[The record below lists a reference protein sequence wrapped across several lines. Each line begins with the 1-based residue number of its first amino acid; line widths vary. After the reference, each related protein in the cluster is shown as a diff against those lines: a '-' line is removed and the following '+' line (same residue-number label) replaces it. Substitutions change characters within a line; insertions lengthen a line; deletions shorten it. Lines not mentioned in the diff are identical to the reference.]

1 MIPEPAPAVPD
12 QGEAVLPPVSVIMP
26 VRDEEPYLADS
37 VHRILDD
44 GYAGEIEIVLAVGP
58 SQDRTAQIA
67 DELAARDPRV
77 VVVENPTGR
86 TPAGLNAAIRASR
99 HAILVRVDGHGFLP
113 PRYIETAVDALART
127 GAANVGGVMV
137 PEGRTPFEQ
146 AVARAMS
153 SRVGI
158 GGAPFHV
165 GGEAGPTQ
173 SVYLGVFRRDV
184 LEELGGFDEHFTRAQ
199 DWELNHRTAPRA
211 TPCGS
216 SPACAWRTGRARACA
231 RSSRSSAARVAGG
244 ARSCGPTPR
253 PRRCG
258 TSPRRSRSSASR
270 AARSRAWQASWA
282 GRRGCGSGSRRRSA
296 TPRSSPPPRWS
307 RARVWRRAPARGS
320 PASSR
325 PCTWRGGGLPRGC
338 PRRARRP
345 RAPLTACPL
354 TAPRGQPGQRTQ
366 DRAAQPS
373 SVATKRRPS
382 AAQSSSVRAAA
393 RPDVAICARS
403 SSSSTR
409 RRTASATADASSNG
423 TRTPACVRS
432 TSSRDAGLGVLITA
446 TPCAMYSMSLV
457 GRECA

>member
-12 QGEAVLPPVSVIMP
+12 QGEAALPPVSVIMP

-165 GGEAGPTQ
+165 GGQAGPTQ

-199 DWELNHRTAPRA
+199 DWELNHRIRAAGHTVWFEPGMRVAYRPRSGLRALVTQFRGSGRWRREVVRTYPETASMRYLAAPVAVVGLAGGTLAGVAGLVGGPAWLRLGFAAPVGYAAILAAATVVEGKGLAPRA
-211 TPCGS
+211 
-216 SPACAWRTGRARACA
+216 
-231 RSSRSSAARVAGG
+231 
-244 ARSCGPTPR
+244 
-253 PRRCG
+253 
-258 TSPRRSRSSASR
+258 
-270 AARSRAWQASWA
+270 RAWFPGVVATMHLAWGA
-282 GRRGCGSGSRRRSA
+282 GFLAGV
-296 TPRSSPPPRWS
+296 
-307 RARVWRRAPARGS
+307 RAEHADRAPR
-320 PASSR
+320 
-325 PCTWRGGGLPRGC
+325 
-338 PRRARRP
+338 
-345 RAPLTACPL
+345 
-354 TAPRGQPGQRTQ
+354 
-366 DRAAQPS
+366 
-373 SVATKRRPS
+373 
-382 AAQSSSVRAAA
+382 
-393 RPDVAICARS
+393 
-403 SSSSTR
+403 
-409 RRTASATADASSNG
+409 
-423 TRTPACVRS
+423 
-432 TSSRDAGLGVLITA
+432 
-446 TPCAMYSMSLV
+446 
-457 GRECA
+457 